1 MALASIGAPAPTHC
15 ADDPASIKLHTLYH
29 SNLAC
34 NFNND
39 LTLRAHQAQ
48 SITGSLRG
56 IQAITAVLIAT
67 ADEDAIDLGPWMRSG
82 LIEAINTIT
91 WAMSR
96 SEERR
101 VGKQCRSRWAPYD

>member
-1 MALASIGAPAPTHC
+1 MALASIGAPAPTPC
-15 ADDPASIKLHTLYH
+15 ADEPASIQLHTLYH

-91 WAMSR
+91 WAMSADL
-96 SEERR
+96 EKINERATNAQ
-101 VGKQCRSRWAPYD
+101 GAQQ